1 MKKMGVVCGVLAALL
16 LSAAGRP
23 AVKAVLFPF
32 REAVIA
38 ARVDSALEPYQFKLG
53 EAFTTG
59 DVLVT
64 LDRSRYAIEEKRARE
79 QYDFAKANYE
89 NKQQLRAKNFASNFE
104 LKKAEYDFHQ
114 AENTLADAQLN
125 ISFCTVKAP
134 FAGKIVEFLTREY
147 ETTRPGQP
155 LFRIIDDNQL
165 LAVMNVPINDK
176 ALSSVGNAVAIAI
189 AEENLTASGRIYEV
203 APQADHRTGTVRIR
217 VLIDNAAGR
226 FKASMTGELV
236 YGQ

>member
-1 MKKMGVVCGVLAALL
+1 MKKYCILSVLFSALL
-16 LSAAGRP
+16 LGAAERP

-38 ARVDSALEPYQFKLG
+38 ARVDSALEPYKFKLG
-53 EAFTTG
+53 EPFKAG

-64 LDRSRYAIEEKRARE
+64 LDGSRYAIEEKRAHE
-79 QYDFAKANYE
+79 QFDFAKVNYE
-89 NKQQLRAKNFASNFE
+89 DKKKLRAKNFTSDFE

-114 AENTLADAQLN
+114 AENTLADARLN
-125 ISFCTVKAP
+125 VSFCTVKAP

-165 LAVMNVPINDK
+165 LAVMNVPMNDK
-176 ALSSVGNAVAIAI
+176 TLSTVGNPVSVAIAG
-189 AEENLTASGRIYEV
+189 EKLVASGRIYEV
-203 APQADHRTGTVRIR
+203 TPQADHRTGTIRIR
-217 VLIDNAAGR
+217 VLIDNAAGK
-226 FKASMTGELV
+226 FKAGMTGELL
-236 YGQ
+236 YAK